1 MMGISEKTPS
11 SKIFYIS
18 ILCFAALSLTIALL
32 LTDDEK
38 ISWITG
44 YLLGLFAV
52 FVHLASSLFTKNST
66 SKRFTNIYY
75 ISLFLRFL
83 IVLLIYGLFLVLLNF
98 DEFSFTVSFIISYLF
113 HSVNE
118 VILLNRKF
126 SN

>member
-1 MMGISEKTPS
+1 MMEITKKPS
-11 SKIFYIS
+11 PRIFYLS
-18 ILCFAALSLTIALL
+18 ILGFAVLSFTIAFL

-38 ISWITG
+38 FAWITG
-44 YLLGLFAV
+44 YLLGLLAV
-52 FVHLASSLFTKNST
+52 VVHLLSSLFTKNSS
-66 SKRFTNIYY
+66 SKQFTNIYY
-75 ISLFLRFL
+75 VSLFLRFL
-83 IVLLIYGLFLVLLNF
+83 IVLLLYSLILLLINF

>member
-1 MMGISEKTPS
+1 MEITKKPS
-11 SKIFYIS
+11 PRIFYLS
-18 ILCFAALSLTIALL
+18 ILGFAVLSFTIAFL

-38 ISWITG
+38 FAWITG
-44 YLLGLFAV
+44 YLLGLLAV
-52 FVHLASSLFTKNST
+52 VVHLLSSLFTKNSS
-66 SKRFTNIYY
+66 SKQFTNIYY
-75 ISLFLRFL
+75 VSLFLRFL
-83 IVLLIYGLFLVLLNF
+83 IVLLLYSLILLLINF

>member
-1 MMGISEKTPS
+1 MDISEHKPS
-11 SKIFYIS
+11 SKIFYLS
-18 ILCFAALSLTIALL
+18 IFCFAVLSITIALL

-38 ISWITG
+38 YAWIAG

-52 FVHLASSLFTKNST
+52 VVHLASSLFSGHKS
-66 SKRFTNIYY
+66 SKQFTNIYY

-83 IVLLIYGLFLVLLNF
+83 IVLLMYALLLVLLNF